1 MFNDVDDG
9 HFTLFTA
16 FTGDAD
22 FAVMWHVLDIK
33 AECFVDTE
41 AAAIEEGE
49 EGAVALA
56 DPIFLAKEVCAF
68 KDVDGLSF
76 L

>member
-1 MFNDVDDG
+1 
-9 HFTLFTA
+9 
-16 FTGDAD
+16 
-22 FAVMWHVLDIK
+22 MWHVLDVK

-41 AAAIEEGE
+41 AAAIEERE